1 MRKTDLWTP
10 SNQPQFSRRNLL
22 LGGVG
27 LGAIGLLAAC
37 GSDTNS
43 SNGAADSE
51 SGALTSL
58 TAGVLPIVDVAAI
71 YIASTQG
78 IFQDHGLDIDMT
90 LAQGGAAVVPG
101 VVAGDFMFGFSNLTS
116 LLIAR
121 SRGLNLKTVA
131 PGSGSNGQ
139 SRRRLFR
146 RFVAGDSDIQ
156 NGADLSGHTIAVNT
170 VQNINDSTIK
180 AALEDAGGDPDS
192 VTFME
197 IGFPDMP
204 AALENGQVDA
214 IAVAEPFLTQVIDNG
229 GRDVLSA
236 YARPVDNLTVSAYF
250 TKR

>member
-78 IFQDHGLDIDMT
+78 IFQNHGLDIDMT

-131 PGSGSNGQ
+131 QAPVPTDKSAPTISAFLLQ
-139 SRRRLFR
+139 ETAISKMARISA
-146 RFVAGDSDIQ
+146 VIQ
-156 NGADLSGHTIAVNT
+156 L
-170 VQNINDSTIK
+170 
-180 AALEDAGGDPDS
+180 L
-192 VTFME
+192 
-197 IGFPDMP
+197 
-204 AALENGQVDA
+204 
-214 IAVAEPFLTQVIDNG
+214 
-229 GRDVLSA
+229 
-236 YARPVDNLTVSAYF
+236 
-250 TKR
+250 